1 MITKICFGNTLK
13 ADICENGIHVV
24 NSPEES
30 GWTPSAMLGSWI
42 ICIYVGCRL
51 RRRSMVEGC
60 DNILGLL
67 GCSANSMRNMF

>member
-1 MITKICFGNTLK
+1 MITKICFGNMLK

-24 NSPEES
+24 NSPVES
-30 GWTPSAMLGSWI
+30 GWTPSVMLGSWI
-42 ICIYVGCRL
+42 ICIYVGCR
-51 RRRSMVEGC
+51 VEGC